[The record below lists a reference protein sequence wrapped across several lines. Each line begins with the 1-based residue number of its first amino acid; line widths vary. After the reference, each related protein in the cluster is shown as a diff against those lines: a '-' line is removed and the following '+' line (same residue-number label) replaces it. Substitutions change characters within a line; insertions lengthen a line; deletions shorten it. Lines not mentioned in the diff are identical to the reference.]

1 MLFYNQK
8 TLTTNTRLEN
18 IIEIFKEYQ
27 KVPNVPFLT
36 KFTSKFIKHYLDKNS
51 IDYKETPY
59 HIIVNLS
66 PKNNDK
72 NPRKILFMAHLDHP
86 GIVFKDNQEGIFMG
100 LNEPDSLANLINK
113 TPIDMVVYNQSGKFL
128 GKAKVTH
135 LGNDAKQRVKINSD
149 FDIPVNSFGHFDV
162 PRFSQD
168 DKKIYAYNADD
179 GIMVAIM
186 LNLILERPR
195 TKYDI
200 YFVFNKHE
208 EVYQVSSWNLAKKN
222 RLKIMADDI
231 IVNLE
236 CLKVDPVSPDK
247 YPPANYE
254 NGPVLQLTNK
264 GCLFGYKNK
273 GKNRAEM
280 LVKKISD
287 ENNLEIQVGIIGDSC
302 DSRPFSELGI
312 TPNICTI
319 TIPNKHKHDGADD
332 GDIRPEEIYKKDVE
346 CVAEL
351 LEKVISSDP
360 IDPVFFDT
368 KGESLS
374 EKIKEAD
381 GITDKNLM
389 KFKRSI
395 NQRLDIAYKN
405 IAGRGYFFP
414 TNPFEKLMDF
424 VLKIVS
430 YIKYSLNK
438 IR

>member
-1 MLFYNQK
+1 M
-8 TLTTNTRLEN
+8 EN

-36 KFTSKFIKHYLDKNS
+36 KFTSKFIKYYLDKNS
-51 IDYKETPY
+51 INYKETPY

-86 GIVFKDNQEGIFMG
+86 GIVFKDSQEGIFMG
-100 LNEPDSLANLINK
+100 LNEPKELSELISKNPV
-113 TPIDMVVYNQSGKFL
+113 PIIVYDPNGNFL
-128 GKAKVTH
+128 GKAYITKFD
-135 LGNDAKQRVKINSD
+135 NDSKQKVKIKSD
-149 FDIPVNSFGHFDV
+149 FFIPKNSFGHLDV
-162 PRFSQD
+162 PRFSED
-168 DKKIYAYNADD
+168 EKKIYSYNADD

-222 RLKIMADDI
+222 RLKIMTDDI
-231 IVNLE
+231 VVNLE
-236 CLKVDPVSPDK
+236 CLKIDPVNPDK

-287 ENNLEIQVGIIGDSC
+287 ENNLEIQVGIISDSC
-302 DSRPFSELGI
+302 DSRPFSEFGI

-319 TIPNKHKHDGADD
+319 TIPNKYKHDGADD
-332 GDIRPEEIYKKDVE
+332 GDVRSEEIYKKDIE
-346 CVAEL
+346 CVVEL

-360 IDPVFFDT
+360 VDPVFFDT

-374 EKIKEAD
+374 EKVKQND
-381 GITDKNLM
+381 DITDKKLM
-389 KFKRSI
+389 KYKKRI
-395 NQRLDIAYKN
+395 NERLDIAYRN
-405 IAGRGYFFP
+405 IVKRGYFYP
-414 TNPFEKLMDF
+414 EKPFDYASDF
-424 VLKIVS
+424 ILKIIS
-430 YIKYSLNK
+430 YIKYLSNK